1 MVRVSFKSNIILAL
15 LTAGLVCFCGTQ
27 ATGQTPEEPEP
38 PEVEVTATPAFIT
51 VLVEQTELTPD
62 QVEQMRTSG
71 AGWGNIM
78 IATRLAERIAANSP
92 EGDDKLTFGQ
102 ALTIVL
108 EQRSQGKGFGQIA
121 NENDLK
127 VGVVLEGEDSPNG
140 SSRPRFIA
148 ELVEKTDLT
157 QDQVDQMRGDGAGW
171 GNIMIATRLAERIAA
186 DSPEDDKLTFAQ
198 ALDLVLE
205 ARADDIG
212 FGEIAKQHD
221 LKVGKLVSGGKKVM
235 VSDPEAPAQ
244 EGTLLRSQVRAERE
258 VKIKKQGM
266 FGRLFGMFRSGRT
279 VGVNK
284 PPKPER
290 PERPNRPEKID
301 KPERPN
307 KPEKFE
313 RPERP
318 VKPEKPEKPERPPKP
333 EKPEKPERGPR
344 R

>member
-157 QDQVDQMRGDGAGW
+157 QDQVDQMRDDGAGW
-171 GNIMIATRLAERIAA
+171 GNIMISTRLAERIAA
-186 DSPEDDKLTFAQ
+186 DSPEGDDKLTFEQ

-205 ARADDIG
+205 ARAEDIG
-212 FGEIAKQHD
+212 FGEIAQQHD
-221 LKVGKLVSGGKKVM
+221 LKVGELVSGGKKVM
-235 VSDPEAPAQ
+235 SADPETPTPEDTLVRSRIRTGQ
-244 EGTLLRSQVRAERE
+244 EGKA
-258 VKIKKQGM
+258 KKQGM

-279 VGVNK
+279 VGVSK
-284 PPKPER
+284 PSKPER
-290 PERPNRPEKID
+290 PERPNRPEK
-301 KPERPN
+301 
-307 KPEKFE
+307 FE

-318 VKPEKPEKPERPPKP
+318 AKPEKPEKPERPPRPEKP

>member
-1 MVRVSFKSNIILAL
+1 MQLILVGRVVQVDSGESPS
-15 LTAGLVCFCGTQ
+15 LVAEC
-27 ATGQTPEEPEP
+27 QTPEDPDPSDLEK
-38 PEVEVTATPAFIT
+38 TGTPGFIDD
-51 VLVEQTELTPD
+51 LIEQTELTPE
-62 QVEQMRTSG
+62 QAEQMRSGG

-92 EGDDKLTFGQ
+92 EDNKLTFEQ
-102 ALTIVL
+102 ALAIVL
-108 EQRSQGKGFGQIA
+108 EQRAQGQGFGQIA

-157 QDQVDQMRGDGAGW
+157 QDQVDQMRDDGAGW
-171 GNIMIATRLAERIAA
+171 GNIMISTRLAERIAA
-186 DSPEDDKLTFAQ
+186 DSPEGDDKLTFEQ

-205 ARADDIG
+205 ARAEDIG
-212 FGEIAKQHD
+212 FGEIAHQHD

-235 VSDPEAPAQ
+235 SANPETSVP
-244 EGTLLRSQVRAERE
+244 EGTLVRSQRRAGQEG
-258 VKIKKQGM
+258 KPKKQNM
-266 FGRLFGMFRSGRT
+266 FGRIFGMFRSGRT
-279 VGVNK
+279 VRVDK
-284 PPKPER
+284 PPRPER
-290 PERPNRPEKID
+290 PERPNRPEK
-301 KPERPN
+301 
-307 KPEKFE
+307 FE

-318 VKPEKPEKPERPPKP
+318 AKPEKPEKPERPPRLEKP